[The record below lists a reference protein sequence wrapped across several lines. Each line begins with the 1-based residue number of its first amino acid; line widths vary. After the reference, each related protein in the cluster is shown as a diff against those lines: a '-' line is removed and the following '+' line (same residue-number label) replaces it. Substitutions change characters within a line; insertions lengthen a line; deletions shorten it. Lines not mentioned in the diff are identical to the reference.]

1 MTMTT
6 LRAVPAP
13 LLAAALLL
21 GASQALAGDIQGQ
34 LPDSLPKGEMVVYVA
49 KADGN
54 FQAPNKHA
62 LVDQKKMKFIPYLL
76 PILVGTTVDFHNG
89 DTVNHNVFSPDGEGY
104 NLGTFPPGESRSYTF
119 KKTGVYTQLCSI
131 HPEMEGFVIVLQ
143 NPYFAVSEQ
152 GKSFKIQNV
161 PDGHYL
167 IKVWGKKLKKP
178 QKEKTF
184 AVDVAGG
191 KGTVSIAF

>member
-1 MTMTT
+1 MTT
-6 LRAVPAP
+6 TRPQHAVTAP
-13 LLAAALLL
+13 LLAAALLF
-21 GASQALAGDIQGQ
+21 ASSQALAGDIEGK
-34 LPDSLPKGEMVVYVA
+34 LPGNVPKGEMVVYVA

-54 FQAPNKHA
+54 FKVPAKA
-62 LVDQKKMKFIPYLL
+62 LLDQKKMTFIPHVL

-104 NLGTFPPGESRSYTF
+104 NLGTFPPGESRFYTF
-119 KKTGVYTQLCSI
+119 KKTGVYTQLCSL
-131 HPEMEGFVIVLQ
+131 HPEMEGFIIVLQ
-143 NPYFAVSEQ
+143 NPYFTVSEQ
-152 GKSFKIQNV
+152 GKSFKINGV

-178 QKEKTF
+178 EKEKTF
-184 AVDVAGG
+184 SVDVAGG